1 MNLVEF
7 VTAFG
12 FLGMLAVFLIKL
24 LNVMNGSRYYKLD
37 KSIVL
42 FVFATVS
49 YFAVMLG
56 NYATLTIYT
65 AALLKFSALILLVI
79 FILTF
84 AEVLQ
89 HLPNTLVRQPRRA
102 RMR

>member
-7 VTAFG
+7 LTAFG
-12 FLGMLAVFLIKL
+12 FLVMLAVFLVKL
-24 LNVMNGSRYYKLD
+24 LNVMNNSKYYRAD

-42 FVFATVS
+42 FVVS
-49 YFAVMLG
+49 LIAYFTVMLG
-56 NYATLTIYT
+56 NYATLSIYT

-84 AEVLQ
+84 AEILQ
-89 HLPNTLVRQPRRA
+89 NYTPMLIRQPKRA
-102 RMR
+102 RR

>member
-12 FLGMLAVFLIKL
+12 FFGMVAVFLIKL
-24 LNVMNGSRYYKLD
+24 LNVMNSSKLYKID
-37 KSIVL
+37 KGIVL
-42 FVFATVS
+42 FVLTLIC

-56 NYATLTIYT
+56 ALATLDVYT
-65 AALLKFSALILLVI
+65 AALLKFAAGLLLLS

-89 HLPNTLVRQPRRA
+89 SFNYLVRQPKRSR
-102 RMR
+102 